1 MRVIYDDNKAATV
14 KQLLCE
20 FMNSPDTSVH
30 NFLEYD
36 YGMDRIQTN
45 ILYKRINEYLNKRG
59 FRIGRSAKH
68 ANGIGNNC
76 AYAVY
81 FDTPDEIQECCSI
94 HINSGLHGEA
104 WVYLTDYDGQKL
116 GKSYK
121 LSHMGII

>member
-1 MRVIYDDNKAATV
+1 MRLIYDDTKAATV

-20 FMNSPDTSVH
+20 FMNNPDTSVR
-30 NFLEYD
+30 NFLEDD
-36 YGMDRIQTN
+36 YGMQRIQTHV
-45 ILYKRINEYLNKRG
+45 LYKKINEYLNKRG
-59 FRIGRSAKH
+59 LRIGSSVKH

-104 WVYLTDYDGQKL
+104 WVYLTDYDNK
-116 GKSYK
+116 KISRSYK
-121 LSHMGII
+121 LSEYGIM

>member
-1 MRVIYDDNKAATV
+1 MRVIYDDSKAGTV
-14 KQLLCE
+14 RQLLCE
-20 FMNSPDTSVH
+20 FMNSPDISVR
-30 NFLEYD
+30 NFIEYD

-45 ILYKRINEYLNKRG
+45 ILYKKISEYLKERG

-121 LSHMGII
+121 LSQHGII